1 MQHGYFDDFRA
12 VRDQQGKIFA
22 SPNRLIDA
30 QVAQRFPPTQVRT
43 ALFPSMK
50 QSVAEAVAA
59 KALHYQDA
67 LHKISCLKLAA

>member
-30 QVAQRFPPTQVRT
+30 QVAQTFPSTQVHT
-43 ALFPSMK
+43 AWSTFTK
-50 QSVAEAVAA
+50 QLASETVAA
-59 KALHYQDA
+59 KAL
-67 LHKISCLKLAA
+67 